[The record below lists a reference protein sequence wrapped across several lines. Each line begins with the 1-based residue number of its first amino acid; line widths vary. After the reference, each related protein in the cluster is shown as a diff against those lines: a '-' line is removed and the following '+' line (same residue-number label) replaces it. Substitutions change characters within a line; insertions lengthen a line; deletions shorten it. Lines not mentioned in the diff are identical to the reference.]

1 MNIIKNG
8 LVFFI
13 SYLFPLLVL
22 LFGLI
27 GNILGLIILLNK
39 DLTNIGPRDTYR
51 YLLISD
57 SIYLLQ
63 IIVSNLEYSYDLN
76 LSTLS
81 NLSCKIWNYFNYSLA
96 PISSWLIVYISLDRC
111 ISIQKPKWRFTLRN
125 RKNQFILF
133 LIVFVICLFYYLP
146 VGFYYEKMTEINS
159 NNKNESL
166 LICGFINSNSDLIL
180 SYMDG
185 IFRAV
190 IPFFLMLLF
199 NLILIYALI
208 ASRKRIVENFLAE

>member
-133 LIVFVICLFYYLP
+133 LIVFVICFY
-146 VGFYYEKMTEINS
+146 
-159 NNKNESL
+159 
-166 LICGFINSNSDLIL
+166 FI
-180 SYMDG
+180 
-185 IFRAV
+185 
-190 IPFFLMLLF
+190 
-199 NLILIYALI
+199 IYQLDFI
-208 ASRKRIVENFLAE
+208 TKK